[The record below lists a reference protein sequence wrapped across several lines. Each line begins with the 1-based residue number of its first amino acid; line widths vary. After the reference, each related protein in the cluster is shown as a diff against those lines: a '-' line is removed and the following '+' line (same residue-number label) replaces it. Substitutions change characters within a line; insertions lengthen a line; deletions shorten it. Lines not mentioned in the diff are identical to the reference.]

1 MWLIILDP
9 GMRRD
14 DDTGINQGFHRQHRH
29 AFPYSKSRFFS
40 ARNTYNG
47 VPCYPAVPIVMPP
60 EYPDT
65 ASTTA
70 PRRFR
75 HTTRTGGWTIALGF
89 VVLWYAL
96 LQGITVISL
105 DVALS
110 PAAMPRDLLMNLLL
124 GAALYGMSRG
134 LAWYLPAMGVL
145 MAVLQLGNAGKIAVL
160 GSPVMPDDLLT
171 VSNLYFLLEGW
182 QWLGAV
188 AMVAVPLGL
197 LLLMTA
203 WHTLRAWL
211 VISTLLAAGLA
222 VTAAPGA
229 VVHTMDQHLGTI
241 VWNQRG
247 NFENRGLLLHLLQE
261 GARYLDRAGSPPDPA
276 EVEQAL
282 AVLQAGQRARPVSPD
297 VQPQRNV
304 HLILLESFWD
314 VTLLENTGLSQDP
327 IDPEFRA
334 LWDAAGHSRILSPVF
349 GGYTANAEFEVLC
362 GFPVTE
368 DAVFFEGWLRR
379 DVPCL
384 PRHLGAAGYRTLV
397 SHPNVAAFWN
407 RVNAYDRLGFDTYWS
422 IKDFVLDDMNREFLS
437 DVSLYRQ
444 VMEKVDPLLEAGTP
458 VFNYILTYFG
468 HLDYP
473 LNEQRPGQVTSISDN
488 GLLERYANTLY
499 YKSRELMAFLK
510 ELRRRDP
517 DGLIVLFGDHLP
529 FLGPNFAGFTDNGF
543 LADKRG
549 DFDAVMVQRLT
560 STPLVIIDGQRGPQV
575 TGDLP
580 LYQLPALILQ
590 LLGDEHPGFME
601 LAADHRMRIRPLPG
615 MHLQLHAD
623 RLKLCRDDA
632 ATDPACAASRD
643 WMNAVITL
651 TRDIFGGEQYALTA
665 RSPGAGPQ
673 GRNPGG

>member
-1 MWLIILDP
+1 M
-9 GMRRD
+9 
-14 DDTGINQGFHRQHRH
+14 
-29 AFPYSKSRFFS
+29 
-40 ARNTYNG
+40 
-47 VPCYPAVPIVMPP
+47 
-60 EYPDT
+60 
-65 ASTTA
+65 TA
-70 PRRFR
+70 PRSFR
-75 HTTRTGGWTIALGF
+75 HTRAGGWAIALGF

-96 LQGITVISL
+96 LQGIAWVSL
-105 DVALS
+105 DVT
-110 PAAMPRDLLMNLLL
+110 PNPGAMPRDLLMNLLL
-124 GAALYGMSRG
+124 GAILYGMSRG
-134 LAWYLPAMGVL
+134 LAWYLPAMGLL
-145 MAVLQLGNAGKIAVL
+145 MAALQLGNAGKIAVL
-160 GSPVMPDDLLT
+160 GGPIMPDDLLAM
-171 VSNLYFLLEGW
+171 SNLYFLLEGW

-188 AMVAVPLGL
+188 AMVAVPLIL
-197 LLLMTA
+197 LFLMTA
-203 WHTLRAWL
+203 WHTARAWL
-211 VISTLLAAGLA
+211 MISTLLVAGLA

-229 VVHTMDQHLGTI
+229 VVNSMDQHLGTI

-261 GARYLDRAGSPPDPA
+261 GARYLDRAGSPPGRP

-282 AVLQAGQRARPVSPD
+282 AILQNGQRIRPLPRKVNPR
-297 VQPQRNV
+297 RNV

-314 VTLLENTGLSQDP
+314 VNLLEATGLSQDP

-334 LWDAAGHSRILSPVF
+334 LWDAAGNSRIMSPVF

-384 PRHLGAAGYRTLV
+384 PRHLGADGYRTIV

-422 IKDFVLDDMNREFLS
+422 LTDFELDDMNGEFLS
-437 DVSLYRQ
+437 DTSLYRQ
-444 VMEKVDPLLEAGTP
+444 VMEKIDPLLEADTP

-473 LNEQRPGQVTSISDN
+473 LNAHRPNQVSSTSEN

-529 FLGPNFAGFTDNGF
+529 FLGPNFAGFTDSGY
-543 LADKRG
+543 LVDKRG

-560 STPLVIIDGQRGPQV
+560 STPLVIIDGQRGPQD

-590 LLGDEHPGFME
+590 LLGDENPGFME
-601 LAADHRMRIRPLPG
+601 MAADSRMRIRPLPG
-615 MHLQLHAD
+615 MHLELHDD
-623 RLKLCRDDA
+623 RLQLCREG
-632 ATDPACAASRD
+632 ATADPECAASRD

-651 TRDIFGGEQYALTA
+651 TRDIFGGEQYALQAQPSFTLS
-665 RSPGAGPQ
+665 RK
-673 GRNPGG
+673 

>member
-1 MWLIILDP
+1 M
-9 GMRRD
+9 
-14 DDTGINQGFHRQHRH
+14 
-29 AFPYSKSRFFS
+29 
-40 ARNTYNG
+40 
-47 VPCYPAVPIVMPP
+47 
-60 EYPDT
+60 
-65 ASTTA
+65 
-70 PRRFR
+70 
-75 HTTRTGGWTIALGF
+75 ALGF

-96 LQGITVISL
+96 LQVIASVSL
-105 DVALS
+105 DVA
-110 PAAMPRDLLMNLLL
+110 PNPGAMPRDLLVNLLL
-124 GAALYGMSRG
+124 GAILYGMSRG
-134 LAWYLPAMGVL
+134 LRWYLPAMGVL
-145 MAVLQLGNAGKIAVL
+145 MAALLLGNAGKIAVL
-160 GSPVMPDDLLT
+160 GGPIMPDDLLAM
-171 VSNLYFLLEGW
+171 SNLYFLLEGW

-188 AMVAVPLGL
+188 AIVAVPLAL
-197 LLLMTA
+197 LFLMTA
-203 WHTLRAWL
+203 WHTVRAWL
-211 VISTLLAAGLA
+211 VISTLLVAGLA

-229 VVHTMDQHLGTI
+229 VVNTMDQHLGTI

-261 GARYLDRAGSPPDPA
+261 GTRYLDRAGSPPDRP

-282 AVLQAGQRARPVSPD
+282 AVLQDGHRVRPLPREVNPR
-297 VQPQRNV
+297 RNV

-314 VTLLENTGLSQDP
+314 VNLLEAAGLSQDP

-334 LWDAAGHSRILSPVF
+334 LWDAAGNSRIMSPVF

-384 PRHLGAAGYRTLV
+384 PRHLGADGYRTIV

-407 RVNAYDRLGFDTYWS
+407 RVNAYDRLGFDSYWS
-422 IKDFVLDDMNREFLS
+422 LTDFELDDMNGEFLS

-444 VMEKVDPLLEAGTP
+444 VMEKIDPLLEADTP

-473 LNEQRPGQVTSISDN
+473 LNEHRPNQVSSTSDN
-488 GLLERYANTLY
+488 DLLERFANTLY

-529 FLGPNFAGFTDNGF
+529 FLGPNFAGFTDSGY

-560 STPLVIIDGQRGPQV
+560 STPLVIIDGQRGPQD

-590 LLGDEHPGFME
+590 LLGDDAPGFME
-601 LAADHRMRIRPLPG
+601 MAADSRMRIRPLPG
-615 MHLQLHAD
+615 MHLALHAD
-623 RLKLCRDDA
+623 RLQLCREG
-632 ATDPACAASRD
+632 TTVDPECAASRD

-651 TRDIFGGEQYALTA
+651 TRDIFGGEQYALRPPA
-665 RSPGAGPQ
+665 AAIPPQ
-673 GRNPGG
+673 VAANPL